1 MKANWKAS
9 KALLL
14 TDDSKL
20 ALNVTVSGYLFLCD
34 TLRYTGNLS
43 RVYAAFHPIT
53 DGLDPSIFHVFLDA
67 FCRGEHLWKRE
78 IAYEYHRTKS
88 TVLYPLLYNLNSTA
102 RHFG

>member
-53 DGLDPSIFHVFLDA
+53 DGLDSSIFHVFLDA
-67 FCRGEHLWKRE
+67 FCEKGRLHMNIIGQ
-78 IAYEYHRTKS
+78 
-88 TVLYPLLYNLNSTA
+88 NLQCCT
-102 RHFG
+102 HYCIT